1 MNGRDGI
8 PTLSNSKFV
17 SYQHDYL
24 HLNSQDPNLSYTMK
38 INHSEMSRNLQ
49 STKFAFKQKP
59 NFKNI
64 AN

>member
-17 SYQHDYL
+17 SYPRHYL
-24 HLNSQDPNLSYTMK
+24 CLNSQDPNLSYTMK
-38 INHSEMSRNLQ
+38 ISHSEMSRNLQ
-49 STKFAFKQKP
+49 STKLAFKQKS